1 MAKVRIT
8 LNWWTIVT
16 PTYKNIHPRFK
27 FNGHTYDVPN
37 LKELA
42 YSLIKEGANFER
54 AIGDSS
60 LDWFNGIPTITVG
73 TSGST
78 VIPKIILLQKDHM
91 INSALATGAFFK
103 MGAGTKALHCLPSN
117 FIAGKMMLVRAMFL
131 GWDLHCSQ
139 PASTP
144 MIPAGNYYDFC
155 AMVPLQVQ
163 NSLPALNQ
171 IGTLIVGGAPLSPEL
186 RSRVGGLK
194 TKIYE
199 TYGMTETVSHIAVK
213 ELTNNV

>member
-1 MAKVRIT
+1 MT
-8 LNWWTIVT
+8 S
-16 PTYKNIHPRFK
+16 TYKNIHPQFK
-27 FNGHTYDVPN
+27 FNGHAYAVRD
-37 LKELA
+37 LKELG
-42 YSLIKEGANFER
+42 YSMVKEGEEFER
-54 AIGDSS
+54 AIGDFL
-60 LDWFNGIPTITVG
+60 LDWFNDLSTLAIG

-78 VIPKIILLQKDHM
+78 GNPKIIDVRKEHM

-155 AMVPLQVQ
+155 AMVPLQ
-163 NSLPALNQ
+163 
-171 IGTLIVGGAPLSPEL
+171 
-186 RSRVGGLK
+186 
-194 TKIYE
+194 
-199 TYGMTETVSHIAVK
+199 
-213 ELTNNV
+213 